1 MSGPQAFQ
9 ALRRRSALSAS
20 RSPSKSHTHSH
31 TLHTPVGPAAP
42 LKPLHGGLLGVAD
55 TLTRPAADAGPWG
68 RAARALPAFKGSRA
82 REGFG
87 MGEAAVG
94 EERRQHRGGRRGA
107 RRGGRG
113 GAGAVTTSAA
123 TLTCTS
129 APVAPG
135 PPGQF
140 PGTAPLLGRGPLTC
154 TLRGPFHLHTWTL
167 AMKTPYWSLL
177 GGASGPSCSR
187 GRPPMRGPGG
197 APHGRC
203 QPVRGA
209 RAGEGGGGGGQ
220 WAGEVAGNGRV
231 R

>member
-1 MSGPQAFQ
+1 MRRDSSCSSGGKTEDSLGRACVGPPRDDAK
-9 ALRRRSALSAS
+9 AHRTWDRGRRSSS
-20 RSPSKSHTHSH
+20 SSSSSSSS
-31 TLHTPVGPAAP
+31 
-42 LKPLHGGLLGVAD
+42 
-55 TLTRPAADAGPWG
+55 
-68 RAARALPAFKGSRA
+68 LPACKGSRA

-107 RRGGRG
+107 RRRGRG

-135 PPGQF
+135 PLGQF

-209 RAGEGGGGGGQ
+209 RAGEGGGGGGGQ